1 MKAVRFGYN
10 QTDLSTPEGR
20 QVLFEKLIVNRH
32 LGYSPECGPWSAWS
46 QFNGSVSLH
55 AFDELQATRASK
67 MYQLALGIVL
77 FRHQFRVGKQFHWE
91 QPQRSLMFK
100 NPHLQQ
106 VIAYSWCAEFDMCEV
121 GELRDPVTQQLMK
134 KGMQVITTSER
145 MFRLLRGRRCNRNHE
160 HQQIEGSTIYKG
172 QTVSRSSFSE
182 NYPRKFARQV
192 AKTMSQIFPRERPK
206 AWDVL
211 VESQTA
217 DVQPVDRLA
226 KRVRAQARLKHQMPS
241 EPVVVSKRLSCLN
254 VGS

>member
-1 MKAVRFGYN
+1 
-10 QTDLSTPEGR
+10 
-20 QVLFEKLIVNRH
+20 
-32 LGYSPECGPWSAWS
+32 
-46 QFNGSVSLH
+46 
-55 AFDELQATRASK
+55 
-67 MYQLALGIVL
+67 
-77 FRHQFRVGKQFHWE
+77 
-91 QPQRSLMFK
+91 
-100 NPHLQQ
+100 
-106 VIAYSWCAEFDMCEV
+106 MCEV

-145 MFRLLRGRRCNRNHE
+145 MFRLLHGRRCNRNHE

-182 NYPRKFARQV
+182 LPRKFARQV

-226 KRVRAQARLKHQMPS
+226 KRVRAQARTEAPNAIRTDCR
-241 EPVVVSKRLSCLN
+241 V
-254 VGS
+254 